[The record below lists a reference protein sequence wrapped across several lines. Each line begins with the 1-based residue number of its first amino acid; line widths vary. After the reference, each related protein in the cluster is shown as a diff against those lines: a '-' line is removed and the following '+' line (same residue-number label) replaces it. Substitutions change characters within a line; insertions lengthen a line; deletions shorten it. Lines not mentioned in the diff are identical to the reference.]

1 LLPPP
6 PGIYSF
12 AFTPQ
17 RGDRGWSAKNLF
29 IMKIQS
35 IRGVKDILPD
45 EIWKWQYIESI
56 AHNIFPRYGFKEIRL
71 PIFED
76 TRLFSRSI
84 GETTDIVEK
93 EMYTFKDR
101 SGDSITLRPEGTASV
116 VRAYVEHKMYY
127 PPSVLKMF
135 YIGPMFRYERPQ
147 AGRLRQFNQ
156 IGVEAMGSPSP
167 IVDVEVMTMLME
179 FFKELGLKNI
189 KLEINSLGSQECR
202 PHYRE
207 LLQAEIEKHLDLL
220 CANCTS
226 RYQRNPLRVL
236 DCKVEQ
242 CGKIA
247 DGLPKL
253 IDHLDTASAEH
264 FSEVRSLL
272 DSAGTPYSVNPRL
285 VRGLDYYNRTA
296 FEVTSQNLGAQN
308 AICGGGRYDTLVE
321 ELDGPSTPCF
331 GFALGLERL
340 VSLVPFEDL
349 KDRHKNPD
357 IFIVCLGEETKTT
370 GFQIAHE
377 LRLKGFK
384 VDRDY
389 EMGSMKSQMR
399 KANKTQSRFSLILGE
414 NEIKSGKLILKNMET
429 GDQIEC
435 PAEELADQMAE
446 LSSKQE

>member
-1 LLPPP
+1 M
-6 PGIYSF
+6 
-12 AFTPQ
+12 
-17 RGDRGWSAKNLF
+17 R
-29 IMKIQS
+29 IQS

-56 AHNIFPRYGFKEIRL
+56 AHKIFPLYGFKEIRL
-71 PIFED
+71 PVFED

-93 EMYTFKDR
+93 EMYTFEDR
-101 SGDSITLRPEGTASV
+101 GGDSITLRPEGTASV
-116 VRAYVEHKMYY
+116 VRSYVEHKMYN

-179 FFKELGLKNI
+179 FFKELGLTDI
-189 KLEINSLGSQECR
+189 ELQVNSLGSQECR
-202 PHYRE
+202 PQYRE
-207 LLQAEIEKHLDLL
+207 LLKAEIEKYLDKL
-220 CANCTS
+220 CSNCKN
-226 RYQRNPLRVL
+226 RYERNPLRVL
-236 DCKVEQ
+236 DCKAEQ

-247 DGLPKL
+247 EGLPKL
-253 IDHLDTASAEH
+253 IDHLDPASAEH

-272 DSAGTPYSVNPRL
+272 DSAGSSYSVNPNL

-296 FEVTSQNLGAQN
+296 FEVTSNNLGSQN

-321 ELDGPSTPCF
+321 ELGGPSTPCF

-340 VSLVPFEDL
+340 VSLVPFDEAKTL
-349 KDRHKNPD
+349 PKNPD
-357 IFIVCLGEETKTT
+357 LFIISLGEEAKTAA
-370 GFQIAHE
+370 FQIAHE

-384 VDRDY
+384 IERDY
-389 EMGSMKSQMR
+389 EAGSMKSQMR
-399 KANKTQSRFSLILGE
+399 KANKTQCRFSLIIGE
-414 NEIKSGKLILKNMET
+414 NELRSSNFVLKNMET
-429 GDQIEC
+429 GEQIEC
-435 PAEELADQMAE
+435 PEQELVNKI
-446 LSSKQE
+446 SSLTAS

>member
-1 LLPPP
+1 
-6 PGIYSF
+6 
-12 AFTPQ
+12 
-17 RGDRGWSAKNLF
+17 
-29 IMKIQS
+29 MKIQS

-45 EIWKWQYIESI
+45 EIWKWQYIESV

-93 EMYTFKDR
+93 EMYTFSDR

-116 VRAYVEHKMYY
+116 VRAYVEHKMYN

-179 FFKELGLKNI
+179 FFKELGLKEI

-202 PHYRE
+202 PRYRE
-207 LLQAEIEKHLDLL
+207 LLQAEIEKHLDQL
-220 CANCTS
+220 CSNCTG

-247 DGLPKL
+247 EELPKL
-253 IDHLDTASAEH
+253 IDHLDTESAEH

-272 DSAGTPYSVNPRL
+272 DSAGTPYSINPRL

-340 VSLVPFEDL
+340 VSLVPFEDI
-349 KDRHKNPD
+349 KDLQKNPD
-357 IFIVCLGEETKTT
+357 IFIVCLGEEAKTT

-384 VDRDY
+384 VERDY

-399 KANKTQSRFSLILGE
+399 KANKTKSQFSLILGE
-414 NEIKSGKLILKNMET
+414 NEIKSGKLALKNMET
-429 GDQIEC
+429 GEQIEC
-435 PAEELADQMAE
+435 PAQELATKMAE
-446 LSSKQE
+446 LSPNKL

>member
-1 LLPPP
+1 
-6 PGIYSF
+6 
-12 AFTPQ
+12 
-17 RGDRGWSAKNLF
+17 
-29 IMKIQS
+29 MKIQS

-45 EIWKWQYIESI
+45 EIWKWQYIESV

-71 PIFED
+71 PIFEN

-84 GETTDIVEK
+84 GEATDIVEK
-93 EMYTFKDR
+93 EMYTFNDR
-101 SGDSITLRPEGTASV
+101 GGDSITLRPEGTASV
-116 VRAYVEHKMYY
+116 VRAYVEHKMYN

-179 FFKELGLKNI
+179 FFRELDLNNI

-202 PHYRE
+202 PRYRE
-207 LLQAEIEKHLDLL
+207 LLKTEVEKHLDHL
-220 CANCTS
+220 CSNCTA

-247 DGLPKL
+247 EGLPKL
-253 IDHLDTASAEH
+253 IDHLDAASANH
-264 FSEVRSLL
+264 FSEVHSLL
-272 DSAGTPYSVNPRL
+272 DSAGTPYSVNPSL

-296 FEVTSQNLGAQN
+296 FEVTSKHLGAQN

-340 VSLVPFEDL
+340 VSLVPFNDM
-349 KDRHKNPD
+349 KNFQKYPD
-357 IFIVCLGEETKTT
+357 VFIVCLGEETKTT

-377 LRLKGFK
+377 LRLKGFW
-384 VDRDY
+384 VERDY

-414 NEIKSGKLILKNMET
+414 NEIRSGKFVLKNMAT
-429 GDQIEC
+429 GEQKEC
-435 PAEELADQMAE
+435 PAQELATEITKISAN
-446 LSSKQE
+446 SK

>member
-1 LLPPP
+1 
-6 PGIYSF
+6 
-12 AFTPQ
+12 
-17 RGDRGWSAKNLF
+17 
-29 IMKIQS
+29 MKIQS

-45 EIWKWQYIESI
+45 EIWKWQYIESV

-71 PIFED
+71 PIFEN

-84 GETTDIVEK
+84 GEATDIVEK
-93 EMYTFKDR
+93 EMYTFNDR
-101 SGDSITLRPEGTASV
+101 GGDSITLRPEGTASV
-116 VRAYVEHKMYY
+116 VRAYVEHKMYN

-179 FFKELGLKNI
+179 FFRELDLNNI

-202 PHYRE
+202 PRYRE
-207 LLQAEIEKHLDLL
+207 LLKTEVEKHLDHL
-220 CANCTS
+220 CSNCTA

-247 DGLPKL
+247 EGLPKL
-253 IDHLDTASAEH
+253 IDHLDAASANH

-272 DSAGTPYSVNPRL
+272 DSAGTPYSVNPSL

-296 FEVTSQNLGAQN
+296 FEVTSKHLGAQN

-340 VSLVPFEDL
+340 VSLVPFNDM
-349 KDRHKNPD
+349 KNFQKYPD
-357 IFIVCLGEETKTT
+357 VFIVCLGEETKTT

-377 LRLKGFK
+377 LRLKGFW
-384 VDRDY
+384 VERDY

-414 NEIKSGKLILKNMET
+414 NEIRSGKFVLKNMAT
-429 GDQIEC
+429 GEQKEC
-435 PAEELADQMAE
+435 PAQELATEITKISAN
-446 LSSKQE
+446 SK

>member
-1 LLPPP
+1 
-6 PGIYSF
+6 
-12 AFTPQ
+12 
-17 RGDRGWSAKNLF
+17 
-29 IMKIQS
+29 MKIQS

-45 EIWKWQYIESI
+45 EIWKWQYIESV
-56 AHNIFPRYGFKEIRL
+56 AHNIFPRYGFKEIRF
-71 PIFED
+71 PIFEN

-84 GETTDIVEK
+84 GEATDIVEK
-93 EMYTFKDR
+93 EMYTFNDR
-101 SGDSITLRPEGTASV
+101 GGDSITLRPEGTASV
-116 VRAYVEHKMYY
+116 VRAYVEHKMYN

-156 IGVEAMGSPSP
+156 IGVEGMGSPSP

-179 FFKELGLKNI
+179 FFRELGLNNI

-202 PHYRE
+202 PRYRE
-207 LLQAEIEKHLDLL
+207 LLKTEIEKHLDHL
-220 CANCTS
+220 CSNCTT

-247 DGLPKL
+247 EGLPKL
-253 IDHLDTASAEH
+253 IDHLDAASANH

-272 DSAGTPYSVNPRL
+272 DSAGTPYSVNPSL

-296 FEVTSQNLGAQN
+296 FEVTSKHLGAQN

-340 VSLVPFEDL
+340 VSLAPFNDM
-349 KDRHKNPD
+349 KNFQKYPD
-357 IFIVCLGEETKTT
+357 VFIVCLGEETKTT

-377 LRLKGFK
+377 LRLKGFW
-384 VDRDY
+384 VERDY

-399 KANKTQSRFSLILGE
+399 KANKMQSRFSLILGE
-414 NEIKSGKLILKNMET
+414 NEIRSGKFVLKNMAT
-429 GDQIEC
+429 GEQKEC
-435 PAEELADQMAE
+435 PAQELATEITKISA
-446 LSSKQE
+446 